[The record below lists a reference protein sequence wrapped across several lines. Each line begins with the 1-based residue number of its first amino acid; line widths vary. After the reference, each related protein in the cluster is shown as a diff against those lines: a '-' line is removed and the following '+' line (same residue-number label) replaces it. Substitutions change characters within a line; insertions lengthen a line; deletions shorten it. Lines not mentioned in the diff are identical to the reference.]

1 MSDLP
6 WRGVRESMMTPP
18 VIEGFEIVG
27 LLGQGG
33 MATVW
38 KARQRSLNRLVA
50 IKVLSANVANE
61 PDDLLRFCEEARAT
75 AKISHPGIVQ
85 AYDAVFAEK
94 LYFVMELIDGY
105 TVGQWLR
112 RKGSI
117 PFPEALLV
125 AESVAAA
132 LDYAWEQIGM
142 IHCDLKP
149 DNIMVDADGT
159 VKVADLGLSQRHLA
173 QMDLTDEV
181 LGTPH
186 YMSPEQIQGG
196 ALDCR
201 SDIYAMGATLY
212 HMLTGRFLFDGKPTA
227 VLDAHLE
234 KAAPSLR
241 QVNPE
246 IPAGVALLV
255 EKMLSKSPQDR
266 QQNWRQVV
274 DDLQRIG
281 QDLPPADVSAACV
294 SSMERDAET
303 DAVVRSINRKIV
315 WKKHPIKRFILGA
328 R

>member
-1 MSDLP
+1 
-6 WRGVRESMMTPP
+6 MMTPP

-94 LYFVMELIDGY
+94 LNFVMELIDGY

-159 VKVADLGLSQRHLA
+159 VKVADLGLSQRHLV

-241 QVNPE
+241 QANPE

>member
-1 MSDLP
+1 
-6 WRGVRESMMTPP
+6 MTPP

-159 VKVADLGLSQRHLA
+159 VKVADLGLSQRHLV

-241 QVNPE
+241 QANPE

>member
-1 MSDLP
+1 
-6 WRGVRESMMTPP
+6 MMTPP

-159 VKVADLGLSQRHLA
+159 VKVADLGLSQRHLV

-241 QVNPE
+241 QANPE

>member
-1 MSDLP
+1 
-6 WRGVRESMMTPP
+6 
-18 VIEGFEIVG
+18 
-27 LLGQGG
+27 
-33 MATVW
+33 
-38 KARQRSLNRLVA
+38 
-50 IKVLSANVANE
+50 
-61 PDDLLRFCEEARAT
+61 
-75 AKISHPGIVQ
+75 
-85 AYDAVFAEK
+85 
-94 LYFVMELIDGY
+94 
-105 TVGQWLR
+105 
-112 RKGSI
+112 
-117 PFPEALLV
+117 
-125 AESVAAA
+125 
-132 LDYAWEQIGM
+132 
-142 IHCDLKP
+142 
-149 DNIMVDADGT
+149 
-159 VKVADLGLSQRHLA
+159 
-173 QMDLTDEV
+173 MDLTDEV

-241 QVNPE
+241 QANPE

>member
-1 MSDLP
+1 
-6 WRGVRESMMTPP
+6 MMTPP

-159 VKVADLGLSQRHLA
+159 VKVADLGLSQRHLV

-241 QVNPE
+241 QANPK

-281 QDLPPADVSAACV
+281 QNLPPADVSAACV
-294 SSMERDAET
+294 SSMERDAKT

>member
-1 MSDLP
+1 MH
-6 WRGVRESMMTPP
+6 ESMKTPP

-38 KARQRSLNRLVA
+38 KARQLSLNRLVA
-50 IKVLSANVANE
+50 IKVLSSNVTNG
-61 PDDLLRFCEEARAT
+61 PDDLRRFCEEARAT
-75 AKISHPGIVQ
+75 AQISHPGIVQ
-85 AYDAVFAEK
+85 AYDAAFAEK

-117 PFPEALLV
+117 PLPEALLV

-142 IHCDLKP
+142 IHCDIKP

-173 QMDLTDEV
+173 QMDLTDDV

-212 HMLTGRFLFDGKPTA
+212 HMLTGRFLFDGKPSA

-234 KAAPSLR
+234 KAARSLR
-241 QVNPE
+241 LVNPE
-246 IPAGVALLV
+246 LPVPMALLI
-255 EKMLSKSPQDR
+255 EKMLAKSPEDR
-266 QQNWRQVV
+266 QQNWRQVIESLHRV
-274 DDLQRIG
+274 G
-281 QDLPPADVSAACV
+281 QGLPPADVSATCV
-294 SSMERDAET
+294 SSMKRDAET
-303 DAVVRSINRKIV
+303 EAVVRSINRKIV
-315 WKKHPIKRFILGA
+315 WKKNPIKRFILGA

>member
-1 MSDLP
+1 
-6 WRGVRESMMTPP
+6 
-18 VIEGFEIVG
+18 
-27 LLGQGG
+27 
-33 MATVW
+33 
-38 KARQRSLNRLVA
+38 
-50 IKVLSANVANE
+50 
-61 PDDLLRFCEEARAT
+61 
-75 AKISHPGIVQ
+75 
-85 AYDAVFAEK
+85 
-94 LYFVMELIDGY
+94 
-105 TVGQWLR
+105 
-112 RKGSI
+112 
-117 PFPEALLV
+117 
-125 AESVAAA
+125 
-132 LDYAWEQIGM
+132 M

>member
-241 QVNPE
+241 QANPE

-315 WKKHPIKRFILGA
+315 WKKHPITRFILGA

>member
-1 MSDLP
+1 
-6 WRGVRESMMTPP
+6 MMTPP

-241 QVNPE
+241 QANPE

>member
-1 MSDLP
+1 
-6 WRGVRESMMTPP
+6 MMTPP

-186 YMSPEQIQGG
+186 YMSTEQIQGG

-303 DAVVRSINRKIV
+303 DAVVRSINRKII

>member
-1 MSDLP
+1 
-6 WRGVRESMMTPP
+6 MMTPP

-303 DAVVRSINRKIV
+303 DAVVRSINRKII